1 MIDYAIAILT
11 FTCIYAFIAFGLN
24 TQWGLTGLI
33 NLGQVAFFAV
43 GAYTTALAT
52 TSGLPFFLALPL
64 AAALA
69 GTLGGIVAMLTPHLR
84 EDYLAIVTLGFSEL
98 VRLVFL
104 NEQWLANGPDGITQI
119 PRPFAL
125 GAAGSEVQF
134 LGIVALAL
142 GLCLAFCLRLG
153 ASPFGRVLMAIR
165 EDETV
170 AEAVGKPT
178 LAFKIQAFVIGA
190 ALAGIGGSFFAAYL
204 TFISPDMFGASV
216 SIFVLTAV
224 LMGRQG
230 SYVGTLLGVVV
241 VSALLEGTR
250 LLKDHI
256 TIVDG
261 VELAALRFVVL
272 GLGLMLIVLMRY
284 GRAERA

>member
-230 SYVGTLLGVVV
+230 SYIGTLLGVVV

-256 TIVDG
+256 TFVDG

-272 GLGLMLIVLMRY
+272 GLGLMLIVMMRY